1 MIRSL
6 ANRIFQPRCAV
17 GGVDARAR
25 LPRDLREGRLP
36 AEGPRP
42 ALPAGPREE
51 GELVGWAEHK
61 EYKNH

>member
-1 MIRSL
+1 M
-6 ANRIFQPRCAV
+6 

-36 AEGPRP
+36 AEGSRP

-51 GELVGWAEHK
+51 GELVDLAEHK
-61 EYKNH
+61 EYKYH